1 MSSSNPAE
9 TAPTSRATPAT
20 SMRNL
25 VRMERMVIALEHLVG
40 GLEDVGRNVDLE
52 AAGDLLVDHQLRPW
66 HQKLDPR
73 APPRGQPGHQLP
85 DLLSDR
91 DQVGTVAHQ
100 RALRHH
106 PGRRSVDGPARLEH

>member
-20 SMRNL
+20 SRRNL

-66 HQKLDPR
+66 HQQLDPR
-73 APPRGQPGHQLP
+73 AVARGQPVHQLS
-85 DLLSDR
+85 DLLADR
-91 DQVGTVAHQ
+91 GEVRPVAH
-100 RALRHH
+100 
-106 PGRRSVDGPARLEH
+106 

>member
-20 SMRNL
+20 SRRNL

-52 AAGDLLVDHQLRPW
+52 AAGDLLADHQLRPW

-73 APPRGQPGHQLP
+73 ALARGQPTHQLP
-85 DLLSDR
+85 DLLPDR
-91 DQVGTVAHQ
+91 DDVGDACHQ
-100 RALRHH
+100 RD
-106 PGRRSVDGPARLEH
+106 V